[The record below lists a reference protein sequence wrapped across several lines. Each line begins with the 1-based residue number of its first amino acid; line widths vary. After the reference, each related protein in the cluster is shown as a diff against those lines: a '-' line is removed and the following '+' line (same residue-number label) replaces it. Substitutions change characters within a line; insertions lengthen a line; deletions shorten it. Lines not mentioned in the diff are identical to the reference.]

1 MDASLETPQT
11 FADIPVGDDRT
22 EAWRVARSLGKV
34 ALLDGTYCLTTHDVA
49 EYAFKHP
56 EIFSSRLAFDSLGSP
71 VPLVPIA
78 IDPPDHTRYRKILQP
93 FFSPRAL
100 KPIMPA
106 LQQQIE
112 TIVAD
117 IARKDECEF
126 MSELAVPYP
135 AQVFLTLF
143 GLPLADMRQLLLW
156 KDSVLAV
163 SSVAGEPPSGHDVQH
178 SLELYQYL
186 QSYIA
191 TRRNGTGDDVLTQ
204 LLQGPDALTD
214 EEATGLGFL
223 FVLAGLDTVTSS
235 LGFAFY
241 HLAGRPDLR
250 RRITDEPASIDAI
263 AEELLRY
270 EVPVPTVPRVTTR
283 EVELAGTVIP
293 AGSHVVILTGAAN
306 RDDSCYDHPDAID
319 VDRGPVSH
327 LSFGGG
333 PHRCLGS
340 HLARIELNFVLR
352 AWHERIPDYAI
363 APGAVPKV
371 PWPQGTLGFEE
382 LPLVLADAGASER

>member
-1 MDASLETPQT
+1 MATTNRTPST
-11 FADIPVGDDRT
+11 FADIPVGADRT

-34 ALLDGTYCLTTHDVA
+34 VLLDGTYCLTTHDVA
-49 EYAFKHP
+49 EFAFKHP
-56 EIFSSRLAFDSLGSP
+56 EIFSSRLAFESLGSP
-71 VPLVPIA
+71 VPLIPIA
-78 IDPPDHTRYRKILQP
+78 VDPPDHTHYRKILQP

-106 LQQQIE
+106 LQDQI
-112 TIVAD
+112 TALVDDLASRSRCDFVAD
-117 IARKDECEF
+117 
-126 MSELAVPYP
+126 LAVPYP
-135 AQVFLTLF
+135 AQVFLTFF
-143 GLPLADMRQLLLW
+143 GLPLEDMRQLLVW

-163 SSVAGEPPSGHDVQH
+163 SSVAGEPPAGQDVQH

-186 QSYIA
+186 QSYIEK
-191 TRRNGTGDDVLTQ
+191 RRDGTGDDVLTQ

-241 HLAGRPDLR
+241 HLAQRPELR
-250 RRITDEPASIDAI
+250 RRIIDDPSCIDAV

-270 EVPVPTVPRVTTR
+270 EVPVPTVPRVTTQD
-283 EVELAGTVIP
+283 VELGGTLIP
-293 AGSHVVILTGAAN
+293 AGSHVVVFTGAAN
-306 RDDSCYDHPDAID
+306 RDAANYEHPDEID
-319 VDRGPVSH
+319 IDRGPVPH

-340 HLARIELNFVLR
+340 HLARIELNFVLK
-352 AWHERIPDYAI
+352 AWHERIPDYAVT
-363 APGAVPKV
+363 PDVQPLV
-371 PWPQGTLGFEE
+371 PWPRGTLTLDQ
-382 LPLVLADAGASER
+382 LPLEW